1 MRKFNLLLVSLLV
14 VASGF
19 FTNCTKE
26 EDPDGP
32 VISFSNDLT
41 STTLQTGV
49 TQYEINGNILS
60 TTGLDEVKFFQVTS
74 AGEDQIGSAITSF
87 DDKTDYDFKLTVT
100 NVVEETV
107 IKVYATDKNDV
118 SNSRNFTI
126 KVATTTIPTGD
137 KIISY
142 TGTMAA
148 QLWGQSSS
156 GGSAYSTSNGAVYGV
171 SAAKTNQSKVDFI
184 YFYSTTSGVGA
195 EIISPK
201 YAETNYT
208 SYVTGWTTK
217 NDTKFKATSVTAS
230 EFDNIVNT
238 NDDLIVSSASSVTDQ
253 RITNLAVGDVFAFI
267 TGSSKKGL
275 AKVKA
280 LATGASGSITIEV
293 KVQK

>member
-1 MRKFNLLLVSLLV
+1 MRKINFLLVSLLV

-19 FTNCTKE
+19 FASCSKD
-26 EDPDGP
+26 EDTDGP

-41 STTLQTGV
+41 SATLQSGV
-49 TQYEINGNILS
+49 TEYEINGNITS
-60 TTGLDEVKFFQVTS
+60 IAGLDEVKFFQVTS
-74 AGEDQIGSAITSF
+74 AGEDQIGSAVTSF
-87 DDKTDYDFKLTVT
+87 TDKNDYDFKFKVT

-107 IKVYATDKNDV
+107 IKISATDKNNV

-126 KVATTTIPTGD
+126 KVASTTIPTGD
-137 KIISY
+137 KLISY

-148 QLWGQSSS
+148 QLGANLSSF
-156 GGSAYSTSNGAVYGV
+156 GSAYSTSTGAVYLK
-171 SAAKTNQSKVDFI
+171 SAAKANQSKVDFI
-184 YFYSTTSGVGA
+184 YFYSTTASVGA

-208 SYVTGWTTK
+208 DYVTGWTTK
-217 NDTKFKATSVTAS
+217 NDTKFKATNVTAT

-238 NDDLIVSSASSVTDQ
+238 DETLVVSSASSVTDQ
-253 RITNLAVGDVFAFI
+253 RIVDLAVGDVFAFV
-267 TGSSKKGL
+267 TGAGKKGL

-280 LATGASGSITIEV
+280 LTATTSGSITIEV